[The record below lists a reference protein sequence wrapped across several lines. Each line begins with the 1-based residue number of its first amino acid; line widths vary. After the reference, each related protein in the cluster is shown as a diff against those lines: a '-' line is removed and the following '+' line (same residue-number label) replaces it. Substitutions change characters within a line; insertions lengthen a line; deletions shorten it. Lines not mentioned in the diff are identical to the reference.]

1 MGGSVAQGIQTLN
14 NNATQGGNAIQN
26 NWTQGQNALKA
37 STNNWTVKDWN
48 PNDSSF
54 ASANVQGSK
63 NVQYLDPMSYIN
75 IGSGGIQNGGSGASI
90 GAMGTNLAQSN
101 INPTLGNW
109 ASQAQ
114 DKYVQQTDPNNSQ
127 EGLANQAAAIQ
138 QQNSS
143 TQATQQ
149 ATQQAAQQAAS
160 ATQQQS
166 VQNTANNSFNQQNSL
181 ENSLL
186 NARRYYGQ
194 QVYGGM

>member
-37 STNNWTVKDWN
+37 DTNNWTVQDWN

-54 ASANVQGSK
+54 ASANAKINK
-63 NVQYLDPMSYIN
+63 NAQYLDPMSYIN

-90 GAMGTNLAQSN
+90 GAMGTNLAESD
-101 INPTLGNW
+101 INPALGNW
-109 ASQAQ
+109 ASQAH

-143 TQATQQ
+143 TQA
-149 ATQQAAQQAAS
+149 AQQAAQQAAS
-160 ATQQQS
+160 ATQQQN